1 MALEGSFGELED
13 IFAKAPGFGDS
24 NYIRD
29 QLHAS
34 HERRL
39 CKVADRLPVAG
50 QLLEALE
57 VASTPVRYRVI
68 GDPIVRCAIQHAFVQ
83 LETGAR
89 YGLTL
94 DDCEDVLR
102 AAVLHV
108 RDGNSLPPLAAG
120 LTNIEYIGP
129 ESYHGWVW
137 TENRPKDVFT
147 EAFRYVI
154 QREYGEFLTAPDSDQ
169 LATLVKATS
178 LLGVL
183 LPKLSPSALSHT
195 HVIALFPPT
204 GTWRG
209 KGSSSQ
215 YRLSGVIFLNG
226 GRLRNPWWVAEHL
239 LHESLHQKLY
249 DFRAGHS
256 LLQPNYS
263 RNDAPKVSS
272 LWNTSTTK
280 RTNRWDVDRVLAAF
294 HVYVHLAFFCAMAD
308 SRATELESS
317 YGPKHSWPHMTE
329 TRQALERAHYL
340 GEKLRQVC
348 WTELGPAG
356 KSLVDWLA
364 SILEV
369 YDSAPP
375 PAGSYVHLLL
385 DLYHRQAETVESA
398 VSKHRRSVPPEFSSQ
413 LAALSIHETDR
424 IRQVLL
430 ALGAETKLRE
440 FDSALVKYSYNA
452 RGAAFPQVRRLILDT
467 LQDVSPDGYR
477 LPIPPGSSED
487 PNQIVKQMVE
497 SSSQRLDE
505 ILLGWQPWQGRG

>member
-1 MALEGSFGELED
+1 MVLVGSFEELDD
-13 IFAKAPGFGDS
+13 IFAEARGFGDS
-24 NYIRD
+24 NYIHH
-29 QLHAS
+29 QLHTS

-39 CKVADRLPVAG
+39 RKVADRLPVAG

-57 VASTPVRYRVI
+57 MASAPVRYRAI

-108 RDGNSLPPLAAG
+108 RNGNSLPPLASG
-120 LTNIEYIGP
+120 LTNVEYIGP
-129 ESYHGWVW
+129 EAYHGWVW
-137 TENRPKDVFT
+137 TEHSPRNVFA

-154 QREYGEFLTAPDSDQ
+154 QREYGESLAAPESDQ
-169 LATLVKATS
+169 LATLAKATD

-195 HVIALFPPT
+195 HVIALFPST
-204 GTWRG
+204 GAWKG

-226 GRLRNPWWVAEHL
+226 GRLRNPWWAAEHL

-256 LLQPNYS
+256 LLQQDYFRSN
-263 RNDAPKVSS
+263 APKVSS
-272 LWNTSTTK
+272 LWNASTTS

-294 HVYVHLAFFCAMAD
+294 HVYVHLAFFCTVAD
-308 SRATELESS
+308 SRTTDLEKF
-317 YGPKHSWPHMTE
+317 YGPKASWPHMTE
-329 TRQALERAHYL
+329 THQALVRAHYL
-340 GEKLRQVC
+340 GEKLRELC
-348 WTELGPAG
+348 WAELGPAG
-356 KSLVDWLA
+356 KSLADWLA

-369 YDSAPP
+369 YDPAPP

-385 DLYHRQAETVESA
+385 DLYRRQAETVESA
-398 VSKHRRSVPPEFSSQ
+398 VSTRHRPVPAEFLNQ
-413 LAALSIHETDR
+413 LAALSMDEADR
-424 IRQVLL
+424 IRQILL
-430 ALGAETKLRE
+430 ALRAETKLRE
-440 FDSALVKYSYNA
+440 FESALVKHSGKA
-452 RGAAFPQVRRLILDT
+452 PGAAFPQVRRLILDT

-477 LPIPPGSSED
+477 LPIPPSSPED
-487 PNQIVKQMVE
+487 PNRIVRQMVE
-497 SSSQRLDE
+497 SSSRRLDE
-505 ILLGWQPWQGRG
+505 ILLDGKT